1 MGLLKP
7 MQICLRILTI
17 YIFQSIR
24 VHITCI
30 TECQTQFYPF
40 SITFALLPSE
50 STPIVLSGAAASA
63 AKVNREE

>member
-1 MGLLKP
+1 MFEN
-7 MQICLRILTI
+7 TEYI

-30 TECQTQFYPF
+30 TECQTQFHPF

-50 STPIVLSGAAASA
+50 STPIILSGAAT
-63 AKVNREE
+63 KVNREE

>member
-1 MGLLKP
+1 MFEN
-7 MQICLRILTI
+7 TEYI

-50 STPIVLSGAAASA
+50 STPIILSDAAASA
-63 AKVNREE
+63 TKVNREE